1 MSSTHAF
8 PPNFPPPQGLY
19 DPRHEKDACGVAM
32 VATLTG
38 EASHDIV
45 AKALTAL
52 RNLDHRGAAG
62 AEVNSGD
69 GAGILLQVPDAFL
82 RDVTDFELPPARAYA
97 VGTAFLPGDDEAV
110 AAIRRRI
117 EEIADEE
124 GLAVL
129 GWREVPVDDSTL
141 GATARSVMPRFVQ
154 LFVAG
159 KGARVTGMALERLAF
174 CLRKRAESETD
185 VYFPSLSST
194 GPRSCTSALDP
205 RRARKLATSSP
216 AWRGN
221 ADASAVSAEA
231 APTATATTVPEAAL
245 ARG

>member
-1 MSSTHAF
+1 MASMHAF

-82 RDVTDFELPPARAYA
+82 RDVVDFDLPNARSYA
-97 VGTAFLPGDDEAV
+97 VGTA
-110 AAIRRRI
+110 
-117 EEIADEE
+117 
-124 GLAVL
+124 
-129 GWREVPVDDSTL
+129 
-141 GATARSVMPRFVQ
+141 
-154 LFVAG
+154 
-159 KGARVTGMALERLAF
+159 
-174 CLRKRAESETD
+174 
-185 VYFPSLSST
+185 
-194 GPRSCTSALDP
+194 
-205 RRARKLATSSP
+205 
-216 AWRGN
+216 
-221 ADASAVSAEA
+221 
-231 APTATATTVPEAAL
+231 
-245 ARG
+245 